1 MKTIAFDRYFQKLKK
16 LVFCKIYQT
25 KYFTF
30 IFSFNAVHYN
40 SIIYCHFF
48 DLCFLYV
55 EMESEEDTWLA
66 I

>member
-16 LVFCKIYQT
+16 MVFHKICQT
-25 KYFTF
+25 KYLTV
-30 IFSFNAVHYN
+30 SFNPIYHN
-40 SIIYCHFF
+40 SIICWHFY

-55 EMESEEDTWLA
+55 EMESEEDTRLA